1 MRLLKVLGWN
11 AVSNK
16 KSCISVVTVLIQNYF
31 CYPTWASAAVE
42 VGVGVEVVTNGDI
55 LCVTQL
61 IKKIVP
67 LNYVEIYCLISEILL
82 LCVREEVRE
91 GQFGGMG

>member
-1 MRLLKVLGWN
+1 MEL
-11 AVSNK
+11 
-16 KSCISVVTVLIQNYF
+16 
-31 CYPTWASAAVE
+31 
-42 VGVGVEVVTNGDI
+42 GVEVVTNDDI

-67 LNYVEIYCLISEILL
+67 LNYVEIYCLISEIIL
-82 LCVREEVRE
+82 LCVREKVRE